1 MKLTIENKNGV
12 WNIEFKNGET
22 KIKET
27 LKNSEVN
34 EAVVTLLKSEVA
46 DAN

>member
-1 MKLTIENKNGV
+1 MKLTIENKKGV
-12 WNIEFKNGET
+12 WEISFQNGET

-27 LKNSEVN
+27 LKNSEVI